1 MNVNS
6 AKLDKFEKSVF
17 KNMKT
22 YFKDD
27 KTPVIFYQTDNVTLA
42 VCKHPGSD
50 KFKRVA
56 VSYRSPL
63 DSFSKKRGK
72 FEALKRLDDDV
83 YMLVPLDFCV
93 VDLLD
98 MLDAGYFPI

>member
-1 MNVNS
+1 MGTNS
-6 AKLDKFEKSVF
+6 AKLDKFEKAVF

-27 KTPVIFYQTDNVTLA
+27 KTPVIFYQTDSVTLA

-72 FEALKRLDDDV
+72 FEALKRLDNGAF
-83 YMLVPLDFCV
+83 MLVPKYYIV
-93 VDLLD
+93 AELLEE
-98 MLDAGYFPI
+98 LEYSFSA